1 MSKVLKLFESV
12 LNLSIFNKYVGIEK
26 NRISRHIMIHTF
38 YWYQMWETRIEWKH
52 YIDVFKIIK

>member
-26 NRISRHIMIHTF
+26 NRISRHIHTF
-38 YWYQMWETRIEWKH
+38 LWYIHFT
-52 YIDVFKIIK
+52 DIKCEKQG